1 MQIVCPMCNTAYK
14 ISTENIPEKSVQASC
29 KKCGGKFLV
38 EPKMGQDMILDA
50 QMVSDSAASTP
61 PARAAE
67 HPIAQGRDPSGS
79 ELALIREYPELQ
91 DLAVDKLKLTEI
103 FTPNKKGI
111 YKTKRN
117 KLNLKILKAIH
128 GTLDRMLQ
136 SDEQVIQLGKAM
148 AYYPAEIIF
157 GNGYLTM
164 MYNYYAVVGTNQRLL
179 FVNVNSKISKPT
191 HYYFQ
196 IPYDGI
202 KKVATGLFGTSL
214 ILSRQKGKRRIFT
227 GMKRYMAKEFQQ
239 LIRDRKPLVKDAK
252 SAKAMAEDL
261 CPSCFIPLAK
271 NLLKCPK
278 CRASFKK
285 PATAF
290 ARSLLLPGL
299 GDIYLGHRLLGSLEL
314 LGSVVVWA
322 IVIFS
327 VLHGDQTSLVVALII
342 LVFYNGFDG
351 LLTRHMA
358 RKGYMLATK

>member
-1 MQIVCPMCNTAYK
+1 MQIVCPMCNTEYK
-14 ISTENIPEKSVQASC
+14 ISSDKIPEKPVQASC

-38 EPKMGQDMILDA
+38 EPQMGQDVILDA
-50 QMVSDSAASTP
+50 QMVSDSPAASE
-61 PARAAE
+61 AE
-67 HPIAQGRDPSGS
+67 YPITQGRDPSGS
-79 ELALIREYPELQ
+79 ELALISEYPELQ
-91 DLAVDKLKLTEI
+91 DLASDKLVLEEI

-111 YKTKRN
+111 YKTKSN

-164 MYNYYAVVGTNQRLL
+164 MYNYYAVVATNQRLL
-179 FVNVNSKISKPT
+179 FINVNSKISKPT

-227 GMKRYMAKEFQQ
+227 GMKRYMAKAFQQ
-239 LIRDRKPLVKDAK
+239 LIRDRQPLAKDAK
-252 SAKAMAEDL
+252 SVKAIAEDL

-278 CRASFKK
+278 CKNSFKK

-290 ARSLLLPGL
+290 LRSLLLPGL

-314 LGSVVVWA
+314 LGSVVVWG

-327 VLHGDQTSLVVALII
+327 VLQGDQASLII
-342 LVFYNGFDG
+342 ALVILAIYNGFDG

-358 RKGYMLATK
+358 RKGYMLSTK

>member
-1 MQIVCPMCNTAYK
+1 MQIVCPMCNTEYK
-14 ISTENIPEKSVQASC
+14 ISSDSIPEKPVQASC

-38 EPKMGQDMILDA
+38 EPKQEQDMILDA
-50 QMVSDSAASTP
+50 QMVSESAPATPADSK
-61 PARAAE
+61 AE
-67 HPIAQGRDPSGS
+67 YPITQGRDQSAS
-79 ELALIREYPELQ
+79 ELALISEYPELQ
-91 DLAVDKLKLTEI
+91 DLAAGKLKLEEI
-103 FTPNKKGI
+103 FTPNKKGN
-111 YKTKRN
+111 YKTRRN
-117 KLNLKILKAIH
+117 KFNLKILKAIH

-148 AYYPAEIIF
+148 AYYPAEIIL

-164 MYNYYAVVGTNQRLL
+164 MYNYYAVVATNQRLL
-179 FVNVNSKISKPT
+179 FINVNSKISKPT

-227 GMKRYMAKEFQQ
+227 GMKRYMAKAFQQ
-239 LIRDRKPLVKDAK
+239 LIRDRQPLVKDAK
-252 SAKAMAEDL
+252 SAKSITEDL

-271 NLLKCPK
+271 NLVKCPK
-278 CRASFKK
+278 CKASFKK

-290 ARSLLLPGL
+290 LRSLLLPGL

-314 LGSVVVWA
+314 LGSVVVWSV
-322 IVIFS
+322 VIFS
-327 VLHGDQTSLVVALII
+327 VLHADQASLVVALVI
-342 LVFYNGFDG
+342 LVIYNGFDG

-358 RKGYMLATK
+358 QKGYMLAMK

>member
-1 MQIVCPMCNTAYK
+1 MQIVCPMCNTEYK
-14 ISTENIPEKSVQASC
+14 ISSDKIPEKPVQASC

-38 EPKMGQDMILDA
+38 EPKMGQDVILDA
-50 QMVSDSAASTP
+50 QMVSDSAAATP
-61 PARAAE
+61 PAISAE
-67 HPIAQGRDPSGS
+67 HSIAQGRDPSGS
-79 ELALIREYPELQ
+79 ELALISTYPELQ
-91 DLAVDKLKLTEI
+91 YLDSDKLVLEEI
-103 FTPNKKGI
+103 FTPSKKGS
-111 YKTKRN
+111 YKTKSN

-164 MYNYYAVVGTNQRLL
+164 MYNYYAVVATNQRLL
-179 FVNVNSKISKPT
+179 FINVNSKISKPT

-196 IPYDGI
+196 IPYGGI
-202 KKVATGLFGTSL
+202 KKVTTGLFGTSL

-227 GMKRYMAKEFQQ
+227 GMKRYMAKAFQQ
-239 LIRDRKPLVKDAK
+239 LIRDRQPLAKDAK
-252 SAKAMAEDL
+252 SVKAIAEDL

-278 CRASFKK
+278 CKNSFKK

-290 ARSLLLPGL
+290 LRSLLLPGL

-314 LGSVVVWA
+314 LGSVVVWG

-327 VLHGDQTSLVVALII
+327 VLQGDQASLII
-342 LVFYNGFDG
+342 ALVILAIYNGFDG

-358 RKGYMLATK
+358 RKGYMLSTK